1 MFLAKLSELFI
12 HCKYSFQYIFRIKE
26 IDEAGLVKIWKNR
39 RWPVDACA
47 AEMLEKKTSSRVLT
61 IMDLKLAFTAL
72 AVGLGA
78 AFTTLLVESSLRLL
92 RNVNFVF
99 NFKHND
105 IKSIFWHIRQTR
117 H

>member
-1 MFLAKLSELFI
+1 MFLSKLSVLFYPLQI
-12 HCKYSFQYIFRIKE
+12 YSFRHIFRIKE

-39 RWPVDACA
+39 HWPVDACA

-99 NFKHND
+99 NFRHMKRKHND
-105 IKSIFWHIRQTR
+105 IKS
-117 H
+117 